1 MIRSMT
7 GYGRAESTLEGKK
20 LVVEIRSLNH
30 RNIEI
35 FTRLPSILF
44 PLEAEI
50 KKKISE
56 KLFRGRVEVNIQLN
70 SSGSNLED
78 EGKFELNLPLIRNY
92 HSLLTELKEE
102 LGLKGE
108 IPLNMITGLKG
119 AIVPSEIEMDMEAV
133 WEELEKTLNH
143 AIEALIEMREKEG
156 GVIHRDFLSR
166 LDTVKKSISSVKL
179 RTPLVLLE
187 YKKRLSDRVK
197 ELTDGIEIDEPRLC
211 QEVAI
216 MAEKSDIA
224 EEIVR
229 FESHIGQ
236 FYEMLESIGAVGRK
250 IDFLLQEM
258 NREVN
263 TIGSKSPDAE
273 ISYDVIEIKNE
284 VSRLREQAQNIE

>member
-7 GYGRAESTLEGKK
+7 GYGRAESILEGKK

-78 EGKFELNLPLIRNY
+78 EGKFELNLTLIRNY
-92 HSLLTELKEE
+92 HSLLTELKED
-102 LGLKGE
+102 LGLKEE

-119 AIVPSEIEMDMEAV
+119 AIIPSEIEMDMEAV
-133 WEELEKTLNH
+133 WEELEKTLSH

-156 GVIHRDFLSR
+156 RVIYRDFLLR
-166 LDTVKKSISSVKL
+166 LDTVKKSISSIKL

-216 MAEKSDIA
+216 MAEKSDIT
-224 EEIVR
+224 EEVVR

-236 FYEMLESIGAVGRK
+236 FYEVLEGSGAVGRK

-273 ISYDVIEIKNE
+273 ISYNVIEIKNE
-284 VSRLREQAQNIE
+284 ISRIREQAMNIE

>member
-7 GYGRAESTLEGKK
+7 GYGRAESILEGKK

-56 KLFRGRVEVNIQLN
+56 KLFRGRVEVNVQLN

-78 EGKFELNLPLIRNY
+78 EGKYELNLSLIRNY
-92 HSLLTELKEE
+92 HSLLTELKKE

-133 WEELEKTLNH
+133 WEELEKTLSH
-143 AIEALIEMREKEG
+143 AIEALIEMRGKEG
-156 GVIHRDFLSR
+156 GVIYRDFLLR
-166 LDTVKKSISSVKL
+166 LDTVKKSIGSVKL

-216 MAEKSDIA
+216 MAEKTDIT
-224 EEIVR
+224 EEVVR
-229 FESHIGQ
+229 FESHICQ
-236 FYEMLESIGAVGRK
+236 FYEVLEGSGAVGRK

-273 ISYDVIEIKNE
+273 ISYNVIEIKNE
-284 VSRLREQAQNIE
+284 ISRLREQAMNIE

>member
-7 GYGRAESTLEGKK
+7 GYGRTESVLEGKK

-30 RNIEI
+30 RNIDI
-35 FTRLPSILF
+35 FTRLPGTLF

-56 KLFRGRVEVNIQLN
+56 RLFRGRMEVSVQLN
-70 SSGSNLED
+70 SGGLNLED

-92 HSLLTELKEE
+92 CSLLTKLQEELNLKE
-102 LGLKGE
+102 E
-108 IPLNMITGLKG
+108 IPLNMIAGLKG
-119 AIVPSEIEMDMEAV
+119 AIIPSEVEMDMEAA
-133 WEELEKTLNH
+133 WKEIEKTLDH
-143 AIEALIEMREKEG
+143 SIDALIETREKEG
-156 GVIHRDFLSR
+156 EAIYRDFLSR
-166 LDTVKKSISSVKL
+166 LDIIKDYLNSVKS
-179 RTPLVLLE
+179 RVPTVLLE

-197 ELTDGIEIDEPRLC
+197 ELTNGIEIDESRLC

-216 MAEKSDIA
+216 MAEKSDIT

-236 FYEMLESIGAVGRK
+236 FYEMLESSGAIGRK

-263 TIGSKSPDAE
+263 TIGSKSSDAE
-273 ISYDVIEIKNE
+273 ISYNVIEIKNE
-284 VSRLREQAQNIE
+284 LSRLREQAHNIE

>member
-7 GYGRAESTLEGKK
+7 GYGRAESALEGKK

-30 RNIEI
+30 RNMEI
-35 FTRLPSILF
+35 LFRLPGILF
-44 PLEAEI
+44 PLEVEI

-56 KLFRGRVEVNIQLN
+56 KLFRGRVEVNVQLN
-70 SSGSNLED
+70 SSGLNLEY

-92 HSLLTELKEE
+92 HSLLIDLKEE

-108 IPLNMITGLKG
+108 ISLDMITGLKG
-119 AIVPSEIEMDMEAV
+119 GIVPSEIEMDMEAV

-143 AIEALIEMREKEG
+143 SIEALIEMRGKEG
-156 GVIHRDFLSR
+156 EAIYRDFLSR

-179 RTPLVLLE
+179 RTPMVLLE

-197 ELTDGIEIDEPRLC
+197 ELTDGMEIDETRLC

-216 MAEKSDIA
+216 MAEKSDIT
-224 EEIVR
+224 EEVVR

-236 FYEMLESIGAVGRK
+236 FYEMLESSGAVGRK

-273 ISYDVIEIKNE
+273 ISYNVIEIKNE
-284 VSRLREQAQNIE
+284 ISRLREQTMNIE

>member
-35 FTRLPSILF
+35 STRLPSILF

-56 KLFRGRVEVNIQLN
+56 KLFRGRVEVNVQLN

-133 WEELEKTLNH
+133 WEELEKTLDH
-143 AIEALIEMREKEG
+143 SIEALIEMREKEG
-156 GVIHRDFLSR
+156 GVIHRDFLLR

-179 RTPLVLLE
+179 KIPLVLLE

-197 ELTDGIEIDEPRLC
+197 ELTDGIEIDETRLC

-216 MAEKSDIA
+216 MAEKSDIT

-236 FYEMLESIGAVGRK
+236 FYEMLESSGAVGRK
-250 IDFLLQEM
+250 TDFLLQEM

-263 TIGSKSPDAE
+263 TIGSKSSDAE
-273 ISYDVIEIKNE
+273 ISYNVIEIKNE
-284 VSRLREQAQNIE
+284 VSRLREQAMNIE

>member
-20 LVVEIRSLNH
+20 LVVEVRSLNH
-30 RNIEI
+30 RNMEI
-35 FTRLPSILF
+35 FTRLPGIFLS
-44 PLEAEI
+44 LEADI

-70 SSGSNLED
+70 SGSSNMED
-78 EGKFELNLPLIRNY
+78 EEKFELNLPLIRNY
-92 HSLLTELKEE
+92 HSLLIDLKKELE
-102 LGLKGE
+102 LEGE
-108 IPLNMITGLKG
+108 IPLNMIAGLKG
-119 AIVPSEIEMDMEAV
+119 AIIPLEIEMDMEAA
-133 WEELEKTLNH
+133 WDELEKTLDH
-143 AIEALIEMREKEG
+143 TIEALIEMREKEG
-156 GVIHRDFLSR
+156 EVIYRDFLSR
-166 LDTVKKSISSVKL
+166 LDIIKDRLGSVKL
-179 RTPLVLLE
+179 RTPVILLE

-197 ELTDGIEIDEPRLC
+197 ELTEGIEIDETRLC

-216 MAEKSDIA
+216 MAEKSDIT

-236 FYEMLESIGAVGRK
+236 FYEMLESGSAVGRK

-263 TIGSKSPDAE
+263 TIGSKSSDAE
-273 ISYDVIEIKNE
+273 ISYNVIEIKSE
-284 VSRLREQAQNIE
+284 ISRLREQAMNIE